1 MRVQEIIILLFI
13 GLLAG
18 ILAGGLGI
26 GGGIVIVPALVL
38 LFGFTQHQA
47 QGTSLA
53 VLLFPVVS
61 LGVWNY
67 FKEGYVNFKFV
78 FIIIIAFVIGSF
90 LGSYISVHLDAKI
103 LRRIFGIFLFL
114 VSIKMILNK

>member
-1 MRVQEIIILLFI
+1 MRVQEILLLLLI
-13 GLLAG
+13 GLVAG
-18 ILAGGLGI
+18 IMAGGLGI
-26 GGGIVIVPALVL
+26 GGGIIIVPAMVF

-67 FKEGYVNFKFV
+67 FKAGYVNFKFV
-78 FIIIIAFVIGSF
+78 FIIIIAFALGSF
-90 LGSYISVHLDAKI
+90 IGSYISVHLDAKI
-103 LRRIFGIFLFL
+103 LRRVFGVFLLL

>member
-1 MRVQEIIILLFI
+1 MSVQEIIMLLLV
-13 GLLAG
+13 GLVAG

-67 FKEGYVNFKFV
+67 FKAGYVNFKFV
-78 FIIIIAFVIGSF
+78 FIIVFAFLIGSF
-90 LGSYISVHLDAKI
+90 LGSYISVQLDPKV
-103 LRRIFGIFLFL
+103 LKRIFGFFLLL
-114 VSIKMILNK
+114 VSIKMIFNK

>member
-1 MRVQEIIILLFI
+1 MRVQEILLLLLI
-13 GLLAG
+13 GLVAG
-18 ILAGGLGI
+18 IMAGGLGI
-26 GGGIVIVPALVL
+26 GGGIIIVPAMVF

-67 FKEGYVNFKFV
+67 FKAGYVNFKFV
-78 FIIIIAFVIGSF
+78 FIIIIAFVLGSF
-90 LGSYISVHLDAKI
+90 IGSYISVHLDAKI
-103 LRRIFGIFLFL
+103 LRRVFGVFLLL
-114 VSIKMILNK
+114 VSLKMILNK

>member
-1 MRVQEIIILLFI
+1 MRVQEIIILLLV

-18 ILAGGLGI
+18 LLAGGLGI

-67 FKEGYVNFKFV
+67 FKAGYVNFKFV

-103 LRRIFGIFLFL
+103 LRRVFGVFLLL